1 MPSKRP
7 RLLFLILILF
17 GRFPAAIWA
26 AAPQISPKPERSDE
40 DILRRGTSSSW
51 SDVTNQDVHYNGSPL
66 ERDNLQNHDQWTQN
80 PFSSDFWSWL
90 FGNSNATST
99 PAQISAPNGSSTFW
113 SDFWSATIVALQ
125 YGVWIV
131 ASVVLIAALAWLI
144 KNQEVMML
152 LLRRNRNQNGFEDV
166 AAQQAKYSDLPVE
179 LEKGLVGLKAQA
191 ALLRA
196 QGDYSRAIIYLFSYL
211 LVELDSAQCI
221 ALARGKTNY
230 RYLRELSQ
238 QPLLESRLRRVIS
251 LFEETYFGGKP
262 VQPAQFETVWEDL
275 PAFESAIRNAQ
286 GLHQRRDGELA
297 SKGPLVGATS

>member
-7 RLLFLILILF
+7 LMVFVIFMSL
-17 GRFPAAIWA
+17 GRFLAVIWA
-26 AAPQISPKPERSDE
+26 ADPQNFPKPERSDE

-51 SDVTNQDVHYNGSPL
+51 SDVTKQDVHYNGSPL
-66 ERDNLQNHDQWTQN
+66 ERDNMENHDQWTQN

-99 PAQISAPNGSSTFW
+99 PTQISAPNGSSTFW
-113 SDFWSATIVALQ
+113 SDFWIATIVALQ
-125 YGVWIV
+125 YGAWIV

-191 ALLRA
+191 ELLRA

-211 LVELDSAQCI
+211 LVELDSAQWI
-221 ALARGKTNY
+221 TLAKGKTNY

-262 VQPAQFETVWEDL
+262 VQPSQFETLWEDL
-275 PAFESAIRNAQ
+275 PAFELAIRNAQ